1 MGCSNIHYHTGPAH
15 CYPRLE
21 SSPPASGRG
30 LSEWSGMTKYTI
42 TPHILARSDGKVLC
56 LPADDT
62 QERQGIAIFTSREV
76 AEELAP
82 DGFEPLYC
90 GPEEL
95 LLLAECLHV
104 WLVCLLSRD
113 GELNG
118 SVLTTD
124 VFAAALEGEM

>member
-1 MGCSNIHYHTGPAH
+1 MQSHSPTPHII
-15 CYPRLE
+15 PRLE
-21 SSPPASGRG
+21 SPHPPSGRG

-42 TPHILARSDGKVLC
+42 TPHILTREDGRVLC

-90 GPEEL
+90 GPEDL